1 MENST
6 NKLSFTVKFTIILSV
21 LAVVFLALSIT
32 SAVYSVDRTI
42 EAIDSIGEVE
52 FSEETKEKIDLAQSY
67 FNKLD
72 TNIGLDEKIT
82 NSDDLYAAK
91 VEYVRLGIK
100 RAYLA
105 HKDGESEEI
114 IKEYLTD
121 ARQSFDEYLAEADSA
136 DLSNYADLT
145 DLEEK
150 YTSGTDNSGNAPVN
164 IAPSGEGE
172 EIELC

>member
-1 MENST
+1 MANAAK
-6 NKLSFTVKFTIILSV
+6 KLSLTVKLTIILSV

-32 SAVYSVDRTI
+32 SAVYSVNRTI

-52 FSEETKEKIDLAQSY
+52 YSGESKEKIDLAQSY
-67 FNKLD
+67 FDKLD
-72 TNIGLDEKIT
+72 ANIGLPEKIT
-82 NSDDLYAAK
+82 NADSLTDAK

-105 HKDGESEEI
+105 HKNGEDEAL

-121 ARQSFDEYLAEADSA
+121 ARQSFDEYLTEADSEK
-136 DLSNYADLT
+136 LSNYADLT

-150 YTSGTDNSGNAPVN
+150 YISDTESGGAPVN
-164 IAPSGEGE
+164 INPADGGE